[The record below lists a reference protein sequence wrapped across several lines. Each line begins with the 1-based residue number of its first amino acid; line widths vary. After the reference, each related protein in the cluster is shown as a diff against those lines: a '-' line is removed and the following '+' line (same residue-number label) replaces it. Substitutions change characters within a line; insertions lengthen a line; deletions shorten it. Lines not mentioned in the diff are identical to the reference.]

1 MYATLTSNRAYLV
14 NLLLIYANIF
24 INFCMGNNKIRLLA
38 MYLTD
43 TSRTEGINTRMDKE
57 ASFVSLILICFDSLL
72 GYNVQA
78 AYYKP

>member
-1 MYATLTSNRAYLV
+1 ME
-14 NLLLIYANIF
+14 
-24 INFCMGNNKIRLLA
+24 NNKIRLLA

-43 TSRTEGINTRMDKE
+43 TSRTEGIYTRMDKE

-78 AYYKP
+78 AYYKPWLPCINITYTCFTDKRVY